1 MRNAGGVSSVPHVR
15 VMLATHEP
23 ESTELAPQRR
33 ALAELAPRYEPVDD
47 PARADV
53 ILFLGS
59 GRNKFRTWRRSLGA
73 DTTVAEHA
81 SKCFVQDFTARPVP
95 FLPGLYVNLPARRHD
110 HRTRAVDNWTAIEPD
125 ARRRLLERTA
135 QPSLLF
141 SFRGFASHPV
151 RAGILGLGTQG
162 IAAHVTETTRWWD
175 YGPADRDDDRRS
187 YLEEIRDSAFVL
199 CPRGIGTGS
208 VRVYETMQLG
218 RVPVIV
224 SDDWDPPDGAPW
236 PDFSLRVAESRVHEL
251 PEIVERHLPD
261 AAEMGRAALAAWER
275 WMKPGPV
282 LLRRWLRAIEEIVEM
297 RPADWSE
304 SAYHDRWRSQ
314 TFLWRNNIHPVQ
326 GAVARST
333 GLFPRARSAARPG
346 DTRAASDSGD
356 SAKARV

>member
-1 MRNAGGVSSVPHVR
+1 MQNAVGLSSLPRVR

-23 ESTELAPQRR
+23 DSTDLAPQRR

-47 PARADV
+47 PARADA

-59 GRNKFRTWRRSLGA
+59 GRNKFRTWRRSLSA
-73 DTTVAEHA
+73 DSMLAEHA
-81 SKCFVQDFTARPVP
+81 LKCFVQDFTARPVP

-110 HRTRAVDNWTAIEPD
+110 HRTRPVDNWTAIEPD
-125 ARRRLLERTA
+125 ERRRLLARTA
-135 QPSLLF
+135 RPSLLF

-151 RAGILGLGTQG
+151 RAGILDLDTRGATAS
-162 IAAHVTETTRWWD
+162 ITETTRWWD
-175 YGPADRDDDRRS
+175 YGPADRDDDRRA

-224 SDDWDPPDGAPW
+224 SDEWAPPEGAPW
-236 PDFSLRVAESRVHEL
+236 PDFSIRVAESRVHDL
-251 PEIVERHLPD
+251 PEIVERHRPD
-261 AAEMGRAALAAWER
+261 AVELGAAALAAWER
-275 WMKPGPV
+275 WMTPGPV

-326 GAVARST
+326 GAVARSSV
-333 GLFPRARSAARPG
+333 LFPRVRSAARPSR
-346 DTRAASDSGD
+346 TRAASGSED
-356 SAKARV
+356 SAEARV